1 VDLLRRFASIL
12 DLIVPPTCAACGLAG
27 EAICAQCRDGIA
39 AVEAVGCRRC
49 GHPWAV
55 MTATCSECPSR
66 LDRLR
71 FAAGY
76 GESMRALF
84 TGLKDEGRRDVASVL
99 AELVL
104 ARCDRPPD
112 AAVLVP
118 VPLTP
123 ERRAKRGFNQTELI
137 SRTLAESWGLQVAH
151 LLERTRDDPPQR
163 GASKTD
169 RARNVRGAF
178 AVRAGATVPT
188 EAWIVDDVC
197 TTGATLSAC
206 ALALRRGGVGWVGAV
221 CVARVV
227 RQP

>member
-1 VDLLRRFASIL
+1 
-12 DLIVPPTCAACGLAG
+12 
-27 EAICAQCRDGIA
+27 
-39 AVEAVGCRRC
+39 
-49 GHPWAV
+49 
-55 MTATCSECPSR
+55 MTAGCSECPRR
-66 LDRLR
+66 LAGLR
-71 FAAGY
+71 FAAAY
-76 GESMRALF
+76 DDVLRALL
-84 TGLKDEGRRDVASVL
+84 TALKDHGRRDVAGAL
-99 AELVL
+99 ADLIL
-104 ARCDRPPD
+104 ARCAHPSPV
-112 AAVLVP
+112 AMLVP
-118 VPLTP
+118 VPLAP
-123 ERRAKRGFNQTELI
+123 ERRSKRGFNQAELI
-137 SRTLAESWGLQVAH
+137 AAALAESWGLQVAH